1 MAVGEFFVH
10 AHRSNAI
17 RKMRDNIP
25 RFYKLVGLPKWLA
38 KAHNIEAFA
47 KVKYDKYHPSEYSEE
62 EPIHPLSIEPI
73 IGDPKCNSWLQKHPS
88 ALSSFNGIMSAAK
101 GKQIVVFLDY
111 DGTLSP
117 IVSDPDKAFMSAPM
131 RSAVHDVARHFPTAI
146 ISGRGRDKV
155 FGFVELDEVY
165 YAGSH
170 GMDIMGPA
178 TQVKSYDA
186 KYQTRTVDKKGNE
199 ISVFQPAHDFLP
211 LIEKMLGELREAT
224 CDVKGAFIEDNR
236 FCISVHYRQVLE
248 KDYAL
253 LEKKVHAIL
262 SNYPKFH
269 VTIGKKVLEIRP
281 SIKWNKGHALLYLL
295 EALGFSDSSSNVFP
309 FYIGDDKTDEDAFKV
324 LKSRAQGCPII
335 VSSVAKETMASYS
348 LRDPLEVLSFLNRL
362 ARWGKINAITS
373 P

>member
-1 MAVGEFFVH
+1 MFQ
-10 AHRSNAI
+10 
-17 RKMRDNIP
+17 
-25 RFYKLVGLPKWLA
+25 
-38 KAHNIEAFA
+38 
-47 KVKYDKYHPSEYSEE
+47 
-62 EPIHPLSIEPI
+62 
-73 IGDPKCNSWLQKHPS
+73 QKHPS

-131 RSAVHDVARHFPTAI
+131 RLAVHEVARHFPTAI
-146 ISGRGRDKV
+146 ISGRSRDKV

-186 KYQTRTVDKKGNE
+186 KYQTRTVDKKVGF
-199 ISVFQPAHDFLP
+199 IFLRATP
-211 LIEKMLGELREAT
+211 TRFLHSFFKMLGELKEAT

-295 EALGFSDSSSNVFP
+295 EALGFSDSTNNVFP

-335 VSSVAKETMASYS
+335 VSSVPKETMASYS
-348 LRDPLEVLSFLNRL
+348 LRDPLEVLAFLNRL

>member
-1 MAVGEFFVH
+1 
-10 AHRSNAI
+10 
-17 RKMRDNIP
+17 MRDNIP

-47 KVKYDKYHPSEYSEE
+47 KVQYDKYHPNEYSEE
-62 EPIHPLSIEPI
+62 EPIHPLPTEPI
-73 IGDPKCNSWLQKHPS
+73 IGDSKCNFWLQKHPS

-131 RSAVHDVARHFPTAI
+131 RLAVHEVARHFPTAI
-146 ISGRGRDKV
+146 ISGRSRDKV

-211 LIEKMLGELREAT
+211 LLEKMLGELKEAT

-295 EALGFSDSSSNVFP
+295 EALGFSDSANNVFP

-335 VSSVAKETMASYS
+335 VSSAPKETMASYS
-348 LRDPLEVLSFLNRL
+348 LRDPLEVLAFLNRL

>member
-1 MAVGEFFVH
+1 
-10 AHRSNAI
+10 
-17 RKMRDNIP
+17 MRDNIP

-47 KVKYDKYHPSEYSEE
+47 KVQYDKYHPNEYSEE
-62 EPIHPLSIEPI
+62 EPIHPLPTEPI
-73 IGDPKCNSWLQKHPS
+73 IGDSKCNFWLQKHPS

-131 RSAVHDVARHFPTAI
+131 RLAVHEVARHFPTAI
-146 ISGRGRDKV
+146 ISGRSRDKV

-165 YAGSH
+165 LCW
-170 GMDIMGPA
+170 
-178 TQVKSYDA
+178 
-186 KYQTRTVDKKGNE
+186 
-199 ISVFQPAHDFLP
+199 QPRNGYYGTCNA
-211 LIEKMLGELREAT
+211 GELKEAT

-295 EALGFSDSSSNVFP
+295 EALGFSDSTNNVFP

-335 VSSVAKETMASYS
+335 VSSVPKETMASYS
-348 LRDPLEVLSFLNRL
+348 LRDPLEVLAFLNRL